1 MSDTFENM
9 GVSSCSFWFMNWVV
23 LAPAMLL
30 AASMQN
36 INRTLNPQPGTGFFS
51 GLLIPSWL
59 QFLTIVK
66 VKLSAVSPLEISADV
81 KTTRLDISWWVSVSW
96 EFVFI
101 CICFMVGFCILR
113 IYRTTIYQCQWWRKY
128 YAMNCVFI
136 IMWPSEKEMVQM
148 KPERD
153 HCQQ

>member
-23 LAPAMLL
+23 LAPAMLF
-30 AASMQN
+30 AASMKN
-36 INRTLNPQPGTGFFS
+36 INRTLNPQPGGWETGFFS

-66 VKLSAVSPLEISADV
+66 VKPSAVSPLENSADV
-81 KTTRLDISWWVSVSW
+81 KTTRLDISWWVLYLEYLEVA
-96 EFVFI
+96 
-101 CICFMVGFCILR
+101 FCILR
-113 IYRTTIYQCQWWRKY
+113 VYHTSIYRCQWWTKY
-128 YAMNCVFI
+128 HAMNCVFI
-136 IMWPSEKEMVQM
+136 TMWPSEKEMVQM